1 VIISLLVLIILA
13 ALNPQ
18 IDADIRIHL
27 SLQDEPTIEP
37 IAMGNITVPE
47 FFEEPVDMCIT
58 ANGTIFTVNKHPN
71 YGLSSEDGS
80 NSLVAWNCNGSVQW
94 AQRFSNSDRVYFG
107 VNTDDFH
114 VYVTGIQKDDLF
126 LGKYD
131 LNGNCIWNRSW
142 DSGYQECGFVIALA
156 DDGSIMVSG
165 GIFEL
170 QPHCFNDSVLLCF
183 DSQGNLVWEKRS
195 LNSCDISCHS
205 NFIYARF
212 NGTLQK
218 IRTDGTILWST
229 DIDDGQ
235 VFIAN
240 DDIIYVV
247 DCIMWRSYLM
257 VMGLSPING
266 EEISSSNITFTNSSQ
281 EFYKFSIPTYTIA
294 QDGTLLLLISLIYA
308 KYNYLLK
315 IDEYGELVWNH
326 TIIEYFWRAPII
338 RATEESRLI
347 ISGLENIDTIGV
359 VVFDLSINSISTS
372 NTSIGTIYGAPINIP
387 LIGMTIVGVT
397 LFNVGLIIFLK
408 RKYEA

>member
-1 VIISLLVLIILA
+1 
-13 ALNPQ
+13 
-18 IDADIRIHL
+18 
-27 SLQDEPTIEP
+27 
-37 IAMGNITVPE
+37 
-47 FFEEPVDMCIT
+47 
-58 ANGTIFTVNKHPN
+58 
-71 YGLSSEDGS
+71 
-80 NSLVAWNCNGSVQW
+80 
-94 AQRFSNSDRVYFG
+94 
-107 VNTDDFH
+107 
-114 VYVTGIQKDDLF
+114 
-126 LGKYD
+126 
-131 LNGNCIWNRSW
+131 
-142 DSGYQECGFVIALA
+142 
-156 DDGSIMVSG
+156 
-165 GIFEL
+165 
-170 QPHCFNDSVLLCF
+170 
-183 DSQGNLVWEKRS
+183 
-195 LNSCDISCHS
+195 
-205 NFIYARF
+205 
-212 NGTLQK
+212 
-218 IRTDGTILWST
+218 
-229 DIDDGQ
+229 
-235 VFIAN
+235 
-240 DDIIYVV
+240 
-247 DCIMWRSYLM
+247 M